1 LKTGVKAMIFA
12 AGVGERMRPL
22 TDTTPKP
29 LLRVGGVS
37 LIEYH
42 LRALA
47 AAGVGEVVINV
58 SHLAQQIIEFC
69 DDGGR
74 WGLSIAYSPEEMPL
88 ETAGGILQ
96 ALPLLGDE
104 PFIIVNGDVWCDFD
118 FARLLRRPLRP
129 RELARLVMVDNP
141 PQHPQGDFVL
151 DDDGWVKVRPQDTSG
166 YTYAGIGLYSP
177 RIVAGLKPGKL
188 ALRPLMDRAIVDG
201 RLGGEYYSGQWE
213 DVGTPQRLADLDA
226 RLTAS

>member
-1 LKTGVKAMIFA
+1 MTTGVKAMIFA

-22 TDTTPKP
+22 TDSMPKP
-29 LLRVGGVS
+29 LLRVGGMP

-47 AAGVGEVVINV
+47 AADVREVVINV
-58 SHLAQQIIEFC
+58 SHLAQQIMEFC
-69 DDGGR
+69 GDGGR
-74 WGLSIAYSPEEMPL
+74 WGLSIAYSTEETPL

-96 ALPLLGDE
+96 ALPLLGGA
-104 PFIIVNGDVWCDFD
+104 PFIIANGDVWCDFD
-118 FARLLRRPLRP
+118 FARLVRRPLRP

-141 PQHPQGDFVL
+141 PQHPLGDFVL
-151 DDDGWVKVRPQDTSG
+151 DAEGWVRVRPQKTSG

-177 RIVAGLKPGKL
+177 EIVAGLQPGKL
-188 ALRPLMDRAIVDG
+188 PLRPLMDRAIADG
-201 RLGGEYYSGQWE
+201 RLGGEYHDGQWE

-226 RLTAS
+226 MLSGN